1 MAELAALTTV
11 TSALMSVL
19 DPTWASLKAAYIA
32 YQGVKHRRAQLS
44 FLLERCQH
52 LLIELYPLLSQSIRA
67 YKRQYN

>member
-19 DPTWASLKAAYIA
+19 DPTWASLKAAYTT
-32 YQGVKHRRAQLS
+32 YQGVKHRRAQLG

-52 LLIELYPLLSQSIRA
+52 LLIELDPLLSQSIRA
-67 YKRQYN
+67 YKRQSN